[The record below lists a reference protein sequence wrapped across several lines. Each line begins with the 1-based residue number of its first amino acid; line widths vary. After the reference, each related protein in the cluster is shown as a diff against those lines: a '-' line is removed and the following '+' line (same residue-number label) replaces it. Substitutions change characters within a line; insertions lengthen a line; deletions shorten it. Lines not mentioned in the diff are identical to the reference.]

1 MGLNN
6 VKEKLKSILTGNVY
20 IAAMIALVGAVLC
33 LLMSTMFLAG
43 ALILKLV
50 PLLLFVIFTVMYF
63 VLEVIPQTAGRWYI
77 KVLVPVVTAAVLLI
91 LLIIFD

>member
-1 MGLNN
+1 MRLDNI
-6 VKEKLKSILTGNVY
+6 KEKLKSILTGNVY

-33 LLMSTMFLAG
+33 LLMSTMFLAD

-50 PLLLFVIFTVMYF
+50 PLWLFVIFTVMYF
-63 VLEVIPQTAGRWYI
+63 VLEVIPHTAGRWYI
-77 KVLVPVVTAAVLLI
+77 KVLVPVVTAMVLLV